1 MGLTLEDLNY
11 VPEMPEKVKNI
22 VIIGA
27 GGIVTG
33 SHLPAYKMAGYP
45 VKGIYDL
52 NYDKAKQ
59 AAADFDIPNA
69 VEKLE
74 DLIALGVKEDAVF
87 DIAVPASKTASIL
100 RQLPDGAAVL
110 MQKPMGESIGQ
121 AREILDICH
130 EKNLTAG
137 VNFQLRQAPYMIAA
151 RKLIADG
158 VYKENLYD

>member
-11 VPEMPEKVKNI
+11 VPEMPENVKNI

-59 AAADFDIPNA
+59 VAADFDILNA

-74 DLIALGVKEDAVF
+74 DLIALGV
-87 DIAVPASKTASIL
+87 
-100 RQLPDGAAVL
+100 
-110 MQKPMGESIGQ
+110 
-121 AREILDICH
+121 
-130 EKNLTAG
+130 
-137 VNFQLRQAPYMIAA
+137 
-151 RKLIADG
+151 
-158 VYKENLYD
+158 

>member
-11 VPEMPEKVKNI
+11 VPEMPENVKNI

-59 AAADFDIPNA
+59 AAADFDILNA

-87 DIAVPASKTASIL
+87 DIAVPARRFSCRS
-100 RQLPDGAAVL
+100 PW
-110 MQKPMGESIGQ
+110 
-121 AREILDICH
+121 ARALSRH
-130 EKNLTAG
+130 GRFWTSAT
-137 VNFQLRQAPYMIAA
+137 R
-151 RKLIADG
+151 RT
-158 VYKENLYD
+158 

>member
-1 MGLTLEDLNY
+1 M
-11 VPEMPEKVKNI
+11 
-22 VIIGA
+22 
-27 GGIVTG
+27 
-33 SHLPAYKMAGYP
+33 
-45 VKGIYDL
+45 
-52 NYDKAKQ
+52 
-59 AAADFDIPNA
+59 
-69 VEKLE
+69 EKLE

-158 VYKENLYD
+158 VIGDIVAIDWRVVELC